1 MASDSVWGLKMS
13 QWKLYNAGHA
23 SEALSIATFSQ
34 GEGTESCERE
44 GGGGEGEYRKKEEK
58 KQNKLKKYSLR

>member
-1 MASDSVWGLKMS
+1 MS

-23 SEALSIATFSQ
+23 SEALSIATVSQ

-44 GGGGEGEYRKKEEK
+44 GKKKKKKGEYRKKEEK
-58 KQNKLKKYSLR
+58 KQNKLKKYILR